1 MPPCALTRLQSFQ
14 KFLEDNADDASM
26 MMDATETIKGMLP
39 AKMDFDMASS
49 VSATVKAM
57 PLAQDAKK
65 SIMAAVRSSCMPKG
79 ATSSKSGRTHGQ
91 QYENIMNY
99 FSKEFWRVAP
109 RLSPDQRFNY
119 IVDVAIKL
127 GARNLSE
134 FSKSLIM
141 CLCNAEEINDMDGQ
155 ELYLLYKSYNQ
166 MILKRFKNLPEPKV
180 YVHELPLDPQSLPK
194 ELHWLFQGGLPI
206 RCPESHL
213 QQFISMA
220 HRVPVRGGAAKFSHI
235 ASAAIVS
242 KPITSTPAVDS
253 SPRLRLF
260 STTGRHLALP
270 ESSPQSLL
278 PATRRGLAL
287 QSLAL
292 QNSPQRTQKPA
303 GARLHHDLISFFFVP
318 SLFTHEVQ

>member
-14 KFLEDNADDASM
+14 KYLEANADDASM
-26 MMDATETIKGMLP
+26 MMDATETVKGMLP

-49 VSATVKAM
+49 VSAIVKAM
-57 PLAQDAKK
+57 PLVQDAKQ
-65 SIMAAVRSSCMPKG
+65 SIMAAVRGSCMPKG

-91 QYENIMNY
+91 KYENIMNY

-109 RLSPDQRFNY
+109 RLSSDQRFNY

-141 CLCNAEEINDMDGQ
+141 CLCNAEQVNDMTGQ
-155 ELYLLYKSYNQ
+155 ELFFMYKTYNQ
-166 MILKRFKNLPEPKV
+166 MILKRLKNLPEPKV

-194 ELHWLFQGGLPI
+194 ELHWLFQGEALPI

-213 QQFISMA
+213 QQFICMA
-220 HRVPVRGGAAKFSHI
+220 HRVPVRGGVAKVSQI
-235 ASAAIVS
+235 ASAAILS
-242 KPITSTPAVDS
+242 KPIISTPAVDS
-253 SPRLRLF
+253 SPKLTLLG
-260 STTGRHLALP
+260 TTGRLLALP

-278 PATRRGLAL
+278 PSTGR
-287 QSLAL
+287 SLAL
-292 QNSPQRTQKPA
+292 QDSSQQIQKPA
-303 GARLHHDLISFFFVP
+303 GARLHHDLISFA
-318 SLFTHEVQ
+318 SLS